1 MSNSLDWI
9 WSELKSPCPPQL
21 SEIMTLTQ
29 EQLSKLIEVYATDI
43 VDGMDVR
50 DLCAFAVDTIC
61 DNLDGLSEDELR
73 EEIATVYD
81 EEYLNNLLEEVA

>member
-1 MSNSLDWI
+1 MF
-9 WSELKSPCPPQL
+9 PCPLQL
-21 SEIMTLTQ
+21 FEIMTLSK

-50 DLCAFAVDTIC
+50 DLCQFAIDTIC
-61 DNLDGLSEDELR
+61 DNLDGMSEDELK

-81 EEYLNNLLEEVA
+81 EEYLNGLLEQVQ

>member
-1 MSNSLDWI
+1 
-9 WSELKSPCPPQL
+9 
-21 SEIMTLTQ
+21 MTLSK

-43 VDGMDVR
+43 VDGMDMR
-50 DLCAFAVDTIC
+50 DLCQFAIDSIC

>member
-1 MSNSLDWI
+1 
-9 WSELKSPCPPQL
+9 
-21 SEIMTLTQ
+21 MTLSK

-50 DLCAFAVDTIC
+50 DLCQFAIDTIC
-61 DNLDGLSEDELR
+61 DNLDGMSEDELK

-81 EEYLNNLLEEVA
+81 EEYLNGLLEQVQ

>member
-1 MSNSLDWI
+1 MF
-9 WSELKSPCPPQL
+9 PCPLQL
-21 SEIMTLTQ
+21 SEIMTLSK

-43 VDGMDVR
+43 VDGMDMR
-50 DLCAFAVDTIC
+50 DLCQFAIDSIC
-61 DNLDGLSEDELR
+61 DNLDGLTEDELR

>member
-1 MSNSLDWI
+1 
-9 WSELKSPCPPQL
+9 
-21 SEIMTLTQ
+21 MTLTQ

-50 DLCAFAVDTIC
+50 DLCQFAIDTIC
-61 DNLDGLSEDELR
+61 DNLDGMTEDELK

-81 EEYLNNLLEEVA
+81 EEYLNSLLEQVQ